1 MIRKLTNMNE
11 KMLHS
16 ELLEARET
24 LRERGELQWAIP
36 AF

>member
-1 MIRKLTNMNE
+1 MIRKPTNMNE

-24 LRERGELQWAIP
+24 LKETGELQWATP